1 MLDEKKNMLD
11 KQLRKTIYV
20 IAISAA
26 FVAIT
31 WALLLTFISTRILI
45 DWNNTEAEDIR
56 RVHIQ
61 QHLDEQIKY
70 NEMIKL
76 LEQIKSNTD

>member
-1 MLDEKKNMLD
+1 MLD

-61 QHLDEQIKY
+61 
-70 NEMIKL
+70 
-76 LEQIKSNTD
+76 